1 MAAETDIPRLTDEE
15 LDALLDAHFLV
26 VVSYPDE
33 QELCKQCRRE
43 WPCETVRLA
52 TEVKDLRAVRDAA
65 KEWRRM
71 NTGLHTAG
79 SQTMALKKAAQDG
92 LLRALARYEE
102 GGR

>member
-1 MAAETDIPRLTDEE
+1 MTDRLTDEE
-15 LDALLDAHFLV
+15 LDAVLEAHRGVDSYMTINGEPADAC
-26 VVSYPDE
+26 SYCDNF
-33 QELCKQCRRE
+33 